1 MSENQVMEV
10 VKVRFTGNHPANDKM
25 ITRTFYVKPG
35 TAEAQLRQLAKVV
48 RWRLRKKTS
57 APPPVEPAVTE
68 IKVVAAKN
76 VPVVA

>member
-35 TAEAQLRQLAKVV
+35 TAEAQQRQLAQVV
-48 RWRLRKKTS
+48 EVLG
-57 APPPVEPAVTE
+57 VEPAVTE

>member
-35 TAEAQLRQLAKVV
+35 TAEAQLVSSPRLSKSWVWNQL
-48 RWRLRKKTS
+48 
-57 APPPVEPAVTE
+57 
-68 IKVVAAKN
+68 
-76 VPVVA
+76 

>member
-48 RWRLRKKTS
+48 EVLG
-57 APPPVEPAVTE
+57 VESAVTE

>member
-10 VKVRFTGNHPANDKM
+10 VKVRFTGNYPADNKP

-48 RWRLRKKTS
+48 EVLG
-57 APPPVEPAVTE
+57 VEPAVME

>member
-10 VKVRFTGNHPANDKM
+10 VKVRFTGNHSANNKM

-48 RWRLRKKTS
+48 EVLG
-57 APPPVEPAVTE
+57 VESAVTE

>member
-48 RWRLRKKTS
+48 EVL
-57 APPPVEPAVTE
+57 E
-68 IKVVAAKN
+68 IGRAHV
-76 VPVVA
+76 